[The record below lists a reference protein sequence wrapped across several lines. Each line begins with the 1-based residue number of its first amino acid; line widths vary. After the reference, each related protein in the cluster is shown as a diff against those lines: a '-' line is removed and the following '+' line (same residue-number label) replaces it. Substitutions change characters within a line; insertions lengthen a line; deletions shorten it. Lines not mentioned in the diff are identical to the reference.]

1 MSLSFMAPQAR
12 TVRPNA
18 NTLHRELG
26 GEGVL
31 LQLDTG
37 EYFGL
42 DEIGERMWTLLMEDG
57 DLTRV
62 ESRLIEEFD
71 VDHGRL
77 TKDLAAFV
85 DELAHRR
92 LVDLEPLGE

>member
-1 MSLSFMAPQAR
+1 MASESR

-42 DEIGERMWTLLMEDG
+42 DEIGERIWALLMEDG

-62 ESRLIEEFD
+62 QSRLIEEFD
-71 VDHGRL
+71 AEPTRVAS
-77 TKDLAAFV
+77 DLQVFV
-85 DELAHRR
+85 DELARRR
-92 LVDLEPLGE
+92 LIDLAAQEG

>member
-1 MSLSFMAPQAR
+1 MAPQTR

-31 LQLDTG
+31 LQLDSG

-42 DEIGERMWTLLMEDG
+42 DEVGERIWALMMEDG
-57 DLTRV
+57 DLSRV
-62 ESRLIEEFD
+62 ESCLIEEFE
-71 VDHGRL
+71 VEPSRL
-77 TKDLAAFV
+77 AADLKAFV
-85 DELAHRR
+85 DELAERR
-92 LVDLEPLGE
+92 LIDLAPPED

>member
-1 MSLSFMAPQAR
+1 MAPHTR

-18 NTLHRELG
+18 NTLHRELA

-42 DEIGERMWTLLMEDG
+42 DEIGERIWALMMEDG
-57 DLTRV
+57 DLSRV

-71 VDHGRL
+71 VEPARL
-77 TKDLAAFV
+77 AGDLTAFV
-85 DELAHRR
+85 DELAERR
-92 LVDLEPLGE
+92 LIDLAPLGG

>member
-1 MSLSFMAPQAR
+1 MRMAPQTR

-31 LQLDTG
+31 LQLDSG

-42 DEIGERMWTLLMEDG
+42 DEVGERIWALMMEDG
-57 DLTRV
+57 DLSRV
-62 ESRLIEEFD
+62 ESRLIEEFE
-71 VDHGRL
+71 VEPSRL
-77 TKDLAAFV
+77 AADLKAFV
-85 DELAHRR
+85 DELAERR
-92 LVDLEPLGE
+92 LIDLAPPED